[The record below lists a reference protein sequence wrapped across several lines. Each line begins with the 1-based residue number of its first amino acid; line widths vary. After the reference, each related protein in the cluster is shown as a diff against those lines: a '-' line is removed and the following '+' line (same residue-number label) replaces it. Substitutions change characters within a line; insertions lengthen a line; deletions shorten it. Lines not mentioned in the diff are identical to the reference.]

1 MNQSSRGFSL
11 ASTARPRSPGLE
23 ESPLP
28 RFLRQGLRE
37 RSYRRVCLDQRLG
50 DRTNLARQHLLE
62 LKGVRDRLSPEV
74 VVHHHEGIRVRTALT
89 AFPNPLHPG
98 RELLLVVQVVVS
110 LLVRR

>member
-62 LKGVRDRLSPEV
+62 LERVRDGLAAEV
-74 VVHHHEGIRVRTALT
+74 VVHHREGIRVRTARMALPDP
-89 AFPNPLHPG
+89 FDPG
-98 RELLLVVQVVVS
+98 CELLL
-110 LLVRR
+110 